1 MSKIDRRKRRKPA
14 PPTPLLPLRLVVLGT
29 ASLLVGLV
37 VGILTW
43 CATKDGSAAFLSGL
57 ASCGVALDRLQ
68 NWTGP

>member
-1 MSKIDRRKRRKPA
+1 MNKIDRRKHRESP

-43 CATKDGSAAFLSGL
+43 CVAQDGSAAILSGL
-57 ASCGVALDRLQ
+57 ASTGVALDRLQ
-68 NWTGP
+68 NWTGT